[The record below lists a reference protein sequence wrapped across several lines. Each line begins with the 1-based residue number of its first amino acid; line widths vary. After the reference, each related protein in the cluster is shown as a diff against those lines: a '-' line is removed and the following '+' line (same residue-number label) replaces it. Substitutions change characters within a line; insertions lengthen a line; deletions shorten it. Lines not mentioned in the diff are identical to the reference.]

1 MHPYSIYIHIPFC
14 RHRCAYCDFNTYAGK
29 EDLIPTYVHAVCRE
43 IEWVGHEAPSK
54 INAHTI
60 FLGGGTPSL
69 LSVDEV
75 ERILVA
81 VEEHFDLLPGLEVTL
96 EANPGTVTLAYMR
109 DLKKLGIN
117 RLSLGMQSV
126 IQRELNM
133 LERQHDFG
141 DVIHAVHWAR
151 IAGIS
156 NVNID
161 LIYGLPDQ
169 GLEDWKRNLAAA
181 VSLETEHL
189 SLYSLTLE
197 NGTPMEHWVKRGL
210 INEPESD
217 LAADMY
223 EYSMDYL
230 EGVGYKQ
237 YEISNWARI
246 DKDGTLISCEHN
258 VQYWRNLPYLGFGAG
273 GHGFVDDFRI
283 ANVLS
288 PTKYIQRCLDLTSE
302 TRRSF
307 PRSPANI
314 SFMQLSQA
322 EIMSDTIIMALRLT
336 REGLSQRLF
345 RERFGVNFANLFARE
360 IDELIAL
367 NLLEWAGS
375 DGDILRLTPSG
386 RLLGNQAFIRFV

>member
-1 MHPYSIYIHIPFC
+1 
-14 RHRCAYCDFNTYAGK
+14 
-29 EDLIPTYVHAVCRE
+29 
-43 IEWVGHEAPSK
+43 
-54 INAHTI
+54 
-60 FLGGGTPSL
+60 
-69 LSVDEV
+69 
-75 ERILVA
+75 
-81 VEEHFDLLPGLEVTL
+81 
-96 EANPGTVTLAYMR
+96 
-109 DLKKLGIN
+109 
-117 RLSLGMQSV
+117 MQSV

-169 GLEDWKRNLAAA
+169 RLDDWKRNLAAA

-197 NGTPMEHWVKRGL
+197 NGTPMEHWVERGL
-210 INEPESD
+210 INEPDSD

-246 DKDGTLISCEHN
+246 DKDGALISCEHN

-273 GHGFVDDFRI
+273 AHGFADNFRI

-288 PTKYIQRCLDLTSE
+288 PAMYIQRCLDPTSK
-302 TRRSF
+302 TRQSF
-307 PRSPANI
+307 PLSPANI
-314 SFMQLSQA
+314 SVKQLSQA
-322 EIMSDTIIMALRLT
+322 EIMSDTMILALRLT
-336 REGLSQRLF
+336 REGVSQRLF
-345 RERFGVNFANLFARE
+345 RERFSVDIANLFASE

-367 NLLEWAGS
+367 NLLQWAGS